1 MKKITFLI
9 IITTSIL
16 SCNSS
21 TKEQPSRNTNLTTV
35 QIDSIAKV
43 KNLNS
48 LLRFLIQSLNA
59 NGPTFKGEN
68 WVV

>member
-21 TKEQPSRNTNLTTV
+21 TKEQPSRNTNLTTA
-35 QIDSIAKV
+35 QIDSIIRV
-43 KNLNS
+43 HTNMSIYTKNGIVTE
-48 LLRFLIQSLNA
+48 IQSSY
-59 NGPTFKGEN
+59 
-68 WVV
+68 